1 MRPPLAAGTR
11 PSELSPEAAI
21 SELLR
26 ALRRPMRLLVAIS
39 GGSDSTGL
47 LITLAKALRSHP
59 VTHTLC
65 AATVDHGLRSASAAE
80 ALQVSALCKSLDIP
94 HQILRWSEEKPT
106 TGLSEAARL
115 ARYRLLSQAAA
126 SVEADAIVTGH
137 TLDDQIETVTMRSSR
152 SKDDAPG
159 LTGMAPATLY
169 DGHIWILRPLLQTR
183 RQAIRRLLSEQD
195 IGWIDDPS
203 NEDPHY
209 ERVRIRRASPDI
221 DPTTLSEAALR
232 RQALSSQSADWLA
245 ACASSAPGP
254 VLILSLPTDAYQPAE
269 ARDNALAALVASVG
283 GRAHRPT
290 AASLKRLTAALDAR
304 TDFRLTLSGTLV
316 VSRRDRL
323 YLVRERRGLLP
334 LSLVPHERGVWDGR
348 YAVVN
353 DSDAKITVSA
363 GPASEYGVDLPGS
376 VRAALAG
383 NAPQVTGNTVFSESA
398 RTAVTIRP
406 RLSLYADF
414 MPLFEQPLADAIA
427 SLLGMEPSP
436 RCPI

>member
-11 PSELSPEAAI
+11 PSELSPEAAT
-21 SELLR
+21 SEFVQ

-65 AATVDHGLRSASAAE
+65 AATVDHGLRSASSAE
-80 ALQVSALCKSLDIP
+80 ALQVSALCESLDIP
-94 HQILRWSEEKPT
+94 HQILRWSGEKPA

-126 SVEADAIVTGH
+126 AVEADAVITGH
-137 TLDDQIETVTMRSSR
+137 TLDDQIETVMMRSSR
-152 SKDDAPG
+152 SKDDALG
-159 LTGMAPATLY
+159 LTGMAPAALY
-169 DGHIWILRPLLQTR
+169 DGHLWILRPFLQTR
-183 RQAIRRLLSEQD
+183 RQAIRRLLSEQH

-232 RQALSSQSADWLA
+232 RHALSRQSGDWLA

-254 VLILSLPTDAYQPAE
+254 VLILSVSADARLPAE
-269 ARDNALAALVASVG
+269 ARDHALAALVASVG
-283 GRAHRPT
+283 GRSHRPA

-304 TDFRLTLSGTLV
+304 NDFRLTLSGTLV
-316 VSRRDRL
+316 VSRRERL

-334 LSLVPHERGVWDGR
+334 LPLVPHERGVWDGR
-348 YAVVN
+348 YTVVN
-353 DSDAKITVSA
+353 DSDAEITVSA
-363 GPASEYGVDLPGS
+363 GPASECSADLPGS

-383 NAPQVTGNTVFSESA
+383 NAPQVTGNSAFSGSA
-398 RTAVTIRP
+398 RAAVTIRP

-414 MPLFEQPLADAIA
+414 MPLFEQPLAETIA
-427 SLLGMEPSP
+427 SLLGTEPSP
-436 RCPI
+436 PCPI